1 MGVLSVIL
9 AVASF
14 MALGFI
20 WYGPLLGRAW
30 MGAVGKKPEDLGN
43 PTVAIATSAVMGI
56 VMAVVSDL

>member
-30 MGAVGKKPEDLGN
+30 MGAVGKKPEELGN
-43 PTVAIATSAVMGI
+43 PTVAIATSAVMG
-56 VMAVVSDL
+56 AL